1 MALISTRLVGHLRT
15 DRLDLC
21 RMCLSFI
28 CLPGRVFA
36 KNTIVWIVIIL
47 LAVVSHSD
55 LIPWGYA
62 SRIVLLSFI
71 PSDWTLHA
79 FGMSGIITS
88 LIMLKYADRKHP
100 DKFLYILFGLGI
112 VMFVLGLFSHPH
124 WIISKIQA
132 TPTWLFYC
140 LAMFF
145 PLFGIFYWL
154 TDVKGKAS
162 WFNIIKPAGT
172 ATLTCY
178 VIPYLWYSIQ
188 QLLEWYYPHAL
199 YSGIPGL
206 LNHSYT
212 LSSLL

>member
-1 MALISTRLVGHLRT
+1 
-15 DRLDLC
+15 
-21 RMCLSFI
+21 
-28 CLPGRVFA
+28 
-36 KNTIVWIVIIL
+36 
-47 LAVVSHSD
+47 
-55 LIPWGYA
+55 
-62 SRIVLLSFI
+62 
-71 PSDWTLHA
+71 
-79 FGMSGIITS
+79 
-88 LIMLKYADRKHP
+88 
-100 DKFLYILFGLGI
+100 
-112 VMFVLGLFSHPH
+112 MFVLGLFSHPH

-162 WFNIIKPAGT
+162 WFNIIKTCGT

-206 LNHSYT
+206 LKSLVYSLIIVIIAGLLAKVKIKLKNIIRTITEYEKKQTPRNYT
-212 LSSLL
+212 PCMLRSVCWYASKCEGYRSSKRKHHLGL

>member
-1 MALISTRLVGHLRT
+1 
-15 DRLDLC
+15 
-21 RMCLSFI
+21 
-28 CLPGRVFA
+28 
-36 KNTIVWIVIIL
+36 
-47 LAVVSHSD
+47 
-55 LIPWGYA
+55 
-62 SRIVLLSFI
+62 
-71 PSDWTLHA
+71 
-79 FGMSGIITS
+79 
-88 LIMLKYADRKHP
+88 
-100 DKFLYILFGLGI
+100 
-112 VMFVLGLFSHPH
+112 MFVLGLFSHPH

-206 LNHSYT
+206 LK
-212 LSSLL
+212 SLVYSLIIVIIAGLLAKVKIKLKI